1 MTEFERKVIKELQGI
16 GKELCRIRK
25 CMEEEE
31 ETETPFVVEGL
42 ARGAKEDEAICKKK
56 Y

>member
-1 MTEFERKVIKELQGI
+1 MQMTEFERRIIKELQGI

-31 ETETPFVVEGL
+31 ETETSFVVEGL
-42 ARGAKEDEAICKKK
+42 ARDGQCNPDNL
-56 Y
+56 

>member
-1 MTEFERKVIKELQGI
+1 MTEFERRIIKELQGI
-16 GKELCRIRK
+16 GKELGRIRK

-31 ETETPFVVEGL
+31 ETETSFVVEGL

>member
-1 MTEFERKVIKELQGI
+1 MTEFERKIIKELQGI

-25 CMEEEE
+25 CMEEGE
-31 ETETPFVVEGL
+31 ETETPFAVKEL
-42 ARGAKEDEAICKKK
+42 AWGAKEDETICKKK